1 MQPSERRQG
10 IRFPLK
16 LTCQVTF
23 PFKNQCSFS
32 GVTENLSRD
41 GVLIRV
47 RRENTHESSLRVGD
61 WVRIALDLP
70 DGESLPDRYLGCEA
84 TLSRISD
91 GGPDALYLAFRIDQ
105 MDFRRSPEMVRRR
118 NVDMVAMAAQGMA
131 H

>member
-16 LTCQVTF
+16 LICQVTF

-47 RRENTHESSLRVGD
+47 RRENTHESSLRAGD
-61 WVRIALDLP
+61 WVRIALHLP
-70 DGESLPDRYLGCEA
+70 DGESLPQRYLGCEA
-84 TLSRISD
+84 TLSRVSD

-105 MDFRRSPEMVRRR
+105 MDFHKSPEMVQPR
-118 NVDMVAMAAQGMA
+118 NVRVMTMPAPGTA